1 LIELLNQKS
10 KEGKI
15 VKKVLI
21 VLLILSVIFAG
32 TIMGADKLDK
42 ILQDGKIVVGIAL
55 GGPPIG
61 FRNEKNE
68 PMGYDVDVATLIAE
82 ALGVELE
89 IVEVT
94 GATRIPMLMSDKIDL
109 VIANMTANL
118 ERAKSVDF
126 SMPYLRTGIK
136 ILVRTGSDIESI
148 EDFNGR
154 KVAIGRGTTGEALVK
169 KMAPDT
175 EFVYIEEFTNAILL
189 LRQNKVE
196 AAIEDGTL
204 VDYMA
209 GQYDEFTALP
219 KLYTSDPIGIGVQKG
234 NPDLLRW
241 IDMFVSQLISTGQQA
256 ELYKKWWGVLPT
268 AELTYIW

>member
-1 LIELLNQKS
+1 MKKILLS
-10 KEGKI
+10 
-15 VKKVLI
+15 
-21 VLLILSVIFAG
+21 LLILSVLLAG
-32 TIMGADKLDK
+32 VTLGTDRLDK
-42 ILQDGKIVVGIAL
+42 ILKDGKIVVGIAL

-68 PMGYDVDVATLIAE
+68 PMGYDVDIAKLLAE
-82 ALGVELE
+82 ALGVKLE

-94 GATRIPMLMSDKIDL
+94 GATRIPMLMSGKIDL

-118 ERAKSVDF
+118 ERAKSIDF
-126 SMPYLRTGIK
+126 TMPYLRTGIK
-136 ILVRTGSDIESI
+136 LLVRTGSDIKGI

-169 KMAPDT
+169 KMAPNTD
-175 EFVYIEEFTNAILL
+175 FVYIEEFTNAILL

-209 GQYDEFTALP
+209 GQYAEFESLP
-219 KLYTSDPIGIGVQKG
+219 TLYTSDPIAIGVQKG

-241 IDMFVSQLISTGQQA
+241 TDMFVSQLISNGIQK
-256 ELYKKWWGVLPT
+256 ELYEKWWGVEPT
-268 AELTYIW
+268 AQLNYVW

>member
-1 LIELLNQKS
+1 MR
-10 KEGKI
+10 
-15 VKKVLI
+15 KVLI

-32 TIMGADKLDK
+32 TVIGADKLDK

-82 ALGVELE
+82 ALGVKLE

-241 IDMFVSQLISTGQQA
+241 IDMFVSQFISTGQQA

-268 AELTYIW
+268 AELAYIW